1 MQKRKFDNG
10 FTMIEMLVVIAI
22 IAILSTIAL
31 PSFEFKNVRA
41 QTVESVDLIK
51 NLKDSINLFYMG
63 QHKFPRNNLQAG
75 IPKPEQLIGNYVQ
88 RIDFENGAF
97 QITFGNNVNAKLKDK
112 ILSIRPIVVKDS
124 PESPI
129 SWLCGNARVP
139 DGMIAVGENKTNIP
153 NSYLPM
159 NCF

>member
-1 MQKRKFDNG
+1 
-10 FTMIEMLVVIAI
+10 MIELIVVIAI

-31 PSFEFKNVRA
+31 PSFEYKNTRA
-41 QTVESVDLIK
+41 QTIESVELIN
-51 NLKDSINLFYMG
+51 NLKDSVNLFYMG

-88 RIDFENGAF
+88 HIDFVNGAF
-97 QITFGNNVNAKLKDK
+97 HITFGNRVNSKLKDK

-129 SWLCGNARVP
+129 SWLCGNAKVP
-139 DGMIAVGENKTNIP
+139 DGMIAVGENRTDIA